1 MSELTILK
9 NGNLIGSITW
19 NEPEKEDDRTTLKLK
34 FLDVRP
40 EFQSKGYGNFLIICM
55 LSTLGIRGPLEITLD
70 DCSDLAR
77 TKNCL
82 YYKIGFRMTNP
93 DDEEPM
99 SAYIKCNTTS
109 PSFVYPD
116 NLPETVP
123 VFNSLEEFTQQIKN
137 KIDETDLTFKLKK
150 FKWNGNG
157 YDTISDDD
165 ITPRMYQRL
174 SILNIINYN
183 ERSCKSSFGKRD
195 FKRKLKNLKNDIKYL
210 KKLRYFKI
218 FI

>member
-1 MSELTILK
+1 MSELTILQ
-9 NGNLIGSITW
+9 NGNTVGSISW
-19 NEPEKEDDRTTLKLK
+19 NEPEKEADRTTLKLK
-34 FLDVRP
+34 FLDVKP

-55 LSTLGIRGPLEITLD
+55 LATLSINPPLEITLD

-99 SAYIKCNTTS
+99 SAYIKCSTTS
-109 PSFVYPD
+109 PSYVYPD

-123 VFNSLEEFTQQIKN
+123 VFNSLEEFTRQIKN
-137 KIDETDLTFKLKK
+137 KIHETNLTFKLKK
-150 FKWNGNG
+150 FKWNGQG
-157 YDTISDDD
+157 YDIISNDD

-174 SILNIINYN
+174 SILKIMDYN
-183 ERSCKSSFGKRD
+183 ERSCKSSFGKRKIN
-195 FKRKLKNLKNDIKYL
+195 FKNLKNDIKYL
-210 KKLRYFKI
+210 KR
-218 FI
+218 